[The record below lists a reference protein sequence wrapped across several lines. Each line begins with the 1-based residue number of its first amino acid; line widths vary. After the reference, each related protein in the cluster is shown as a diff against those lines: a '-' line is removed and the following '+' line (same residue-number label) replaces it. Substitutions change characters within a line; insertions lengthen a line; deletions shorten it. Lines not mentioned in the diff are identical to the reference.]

1 MPDTHHPGSA
11 LADTNLID
19 PSASTEEK
27 VRYILDRMEIEQAL
41 ISISSFDFEDW
52 DTYTSV
58 FDDDVR
64 MDVAEQGE
72 FWEGRIADFAKMIAP
87 AFAAQDGTQHLT
99 VPLKIGIDGD
109 DATAKAYI
117 RGYERR
123 DDAPGGPE
131 HRISA
136 VYHLKL
142 KRRVEGWKV
151 HEMVKEVLWHD
162 GNMGV
167 LGDA

>member
-1 MPDTHHPGSA
+1 MASTH
-11 LADTNLID
+11 LID
-19 PSASTEEK
+19 PAASTEAK
-27 VRYILDRMEIEQAL
+27 VRYILDRMEIEQL
-41 ISISSFDFEDW
+41 LVSISSFDFEDW

-72 FWEGRIADFAKMIAP
+72 FWEGKIADFAKMIAP
-87 AFAAQDGTQHLT
+87 AFAAQDASQHLT
-99 VPLKIGIDGD
+99 IPLRIDVDGD
-109 DATAKAYI
+109 DATVKAYI

-123 DDAPGGPE
+123 AAAPGGQE

-136 VYHLKL
+136 VYDLKV
-142 KRRVEGWKV
+142 RRTPDGWKI
-151 HEMVKEVLWHD
+151 HEMVKSVLWHD

-167 LGDA
+167 LGDD

>member
-1 MPDTHHPGSA
+1 MPSTH
-11 LADTNLID
+11 LID
-19 PSASTEEK
+19 PNASLEAK
-27 VRYILDRMEIEQAL
+27 VRYILDRMEIEQL
-41 ISISSFDFEDW
+41 LVSISAFDFEDW

-58 FDDDVR
+58 FADDVR
-64 MDVAEQGE
+64 MDVDEQGD
-72 FWEGRIADFAKMIAP
+72 FWEGKIADFAEMIAP

-99 VPLKIGIDGD
+99 VPLAIDIDGD
-109 DATAKAYI
+109 DATVKAYI

-123 DDAPGGPE
+123 NAARGGVE

-136 VYHLKL
+136 VYHLKVS
-142 KRRVEGWKV
+142 RGTDGWKI

-167 LGDA
+167 LGDD